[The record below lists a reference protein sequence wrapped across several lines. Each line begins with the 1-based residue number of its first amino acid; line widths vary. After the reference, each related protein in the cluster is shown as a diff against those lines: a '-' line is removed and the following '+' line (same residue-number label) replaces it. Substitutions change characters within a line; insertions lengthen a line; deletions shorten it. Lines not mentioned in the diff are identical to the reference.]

1 MKNKKNKKY
10 KNPSRYVQN
19 KHYESKKI
27 REKELGV
34 QTRRKFIGIS
44 RHANMEILCQVEP
57 KNSNQSSE
65 DKHGIKEIDE
75 ELYQIEKNK
84 TWEIVPRPKRKNVIG
99 TEWVFKNKLNEDGH
113 VVRNNGR
120 LVCEGYALLE
130 GIDFEEIFSHVA
142 RL

>member
-75 ELYQIEKNK
+75 ELY
-84 TWEIVPRPKRKNVIG
+84 
-99 TEWVFKNKLNEDGH
+99 
-113 VVRNNGR
+113 
-120 LVCEGYALLE
+120 
-130 GIDFEEIFSHVA
+130 
-142 RL
+142 